1 MCRQDVPA
9 LPSGEGPTRCCPRC
23 GETVGPEPQPGD
35 CPDFRVNENG
45 TVPFDTV
52 KGNSPAFR
60 AGENETAPCDAMS
73 RLPTYDGWECD
84 EELQHI
90 GRMLHA
96 GNAAES
102 DSEAIGRRQAARFD
116 LPQDG
121 PPARHGSESGK
132 RGQAPFVRSTRR
144 AVPAK
149 GACPRFP
156 RRGTIPGLLT
166 SFVFTLGLASSA
178 CGGILLGWSLAGGGQ
193 QFWNVGLPVAL
204 VGQIALLAGLVLQ
217 VDRLWHDNRAAAS
230 KLDDVGQQIH
240 KLKTTTMLLGA
251 RHEPASATFYTH
263 LARGAGPQLL
273 LADLKGQLDLLAMK
287 IAEDT

>member
-1 MCRQDVPA
+1 
-9 LPSGEGPTRCCPRC
+9 
-23 GETVGPEPQPGD
+23 
-35 CPDFRVNENG
+35 
-45 TVPFDTV
+45 
-52 KGNSPAFR
+52 
-60 AGENETAPCDAMS
+60 MS

-96 GNAAES
+96 GNAKES
-102 DSEAIGRRQAARFD
+102 NSEAIGRRQAARFD

-121 PPARHGSESGK
+121 PPARHGAASGK
-132 RGQAPFVRSTRR
+132 RRHLLCEAPEGPFRQKV
-144 AVPAK
+144 
-149 GACPRFP
+149 PRFP

-166 SFVFTLGLASSA
+166 LFVFTLGLASSA

-193 QFWNVGLPVAL
+193 EFWNVGLPVAL

-240 KLKTTTMLLGA
+240 ELKTTTMLLGA
-251 RHEPASATFYTH
+251 SHGPPRPRSTRIWPAAPVRSFC
-263 LARGAGPQLL
+263 LP
-273 LADLKGQLDLLAMK
+273 
-287 IAEDT
+287 I